1 MNGLKLTIIFVGLI
15 SFLFSCGD
23 EKKGMSIQEN
33 LNSLDGK
40 IYVSND
46 LFESSGMK
54 LGILTEQRLST
65 SISTRGFIDVP
76 PGNKAS
82 VSPYHGGYVYNI
94 DLLPGQTVKKGQ
106 ILFTLQSPDL
116 IEMQQQYMETKEQL
130 AYLQADYERQKIL
143 SDENISSKKNF
154 LKAESD
160 YKVMLAKYT
169 GMREM
174 LKLIN
179 ISIAR
184 VEAGHIAST
193 IPVYAPISGFITKVA
208 VTTGSFIHAS
218 DEAVL
223 ITNTDHIHLELQV
236 FEKDAMHVQEH
247 QPISFKVPESGN
259 ELFHGSVHLVG
270 KSVDEETRTINVHG
284 HVAEED
290 EKLFI
295 PGMFVEAEIELES
308 QMVICLPESAI
319 VHSGGTDMVLVR
331 IIDNK
336 DSSADI
342 IFEPQEITLGKKS
355 GVWVEILNKDEFV
368 GKEIL
373 LVGAFNLMGR

>member
-15 SFLFSCGD
+15 TFLFSCGD

-33 LNSLDGK
+33 LNPLDGK

-54 LGILTEQRLST
+54 LGSLSEQRLST

-82 VSPYHGGYVYNI
+82 VSPYHGGYVSDI

-106 ILFTLQSPDL
+106 ILFTLQNPDL

-169 GMREM
+169 GLREK

-179 ISIAR
+179 ISVAR
-184 VEAGHIAST
+184 VEAGHITST
-193 IPVYAPISGFITKVA
+193 IPVYAPISGFITEVA
-208 VTTGSFIHAS
+208 AIRGSFIHAS
-218 DEAVL
+218 DEAVR

-259 ELFHGSVHLVG
+259 ELFHGAVHLVG
-270 KSVDEETRTINVHG
+270 KSVDGEARTINVHG
-284 HVAEED
+284 HIAEED

-308 QMVICLPESAI
+308 QLVTCLPESAI
-319 VHSGGTDMVLVR
+319 VNSGGTDMVLVR
-331 IIDNK
+331 IIDTK

-342 IFEPQEITLGKKS
+342 IFEPQEVTLGKKS
-355 GVWVEILNKDEFV
+355 GIWVEILNKDEFV

-373 LVGAFNLMGR
+373 LLGAFNLMGR